1 MTINLY
7 PKKTQ
12 VDGSF
17 NFGEILE
24 KKPIGF
30 PHDNGQL
37 KPYSNIFYWAHAFT
51 SNKKSTIGLH
61 PHKGFEILTFV
72 IKGKINHYDTKLKNW
87 IQLDEGDVQVIR
99 SGSGISHSE
108 EILEQSE
115 IFQIWFDP
123 DLSQSLLKPA
133 SYNDYKQ
140 ADFKKTKSKDK
151 IITHIL
157 NSNSVM
163 SIDSE
168 NVIINEYFFLKES
181 KSSLNLSINKIH
193 SYFLIDGYLKIGS
206 YNIYKGDFFTI
217 SNSDSVLI
225 QTHKN
230 SRLFEIS
237 SPVSTSYATYSS

>member
-51 SNKKSTIGLH
+51 SNKKSTIALH

-87 IQLDEGDVQVIR
+87 IQLEEGDVQVIR
-99 SGSGISHSE
+99 SGSGISHSC
-108 EILEQSE
+108 
-115 IFQIWFDP
+115 
-123 DLSQSLLKPA
+123 LLYTSDA
-133 SYNDYKQ
+133 
-140 ADFKKTKSKDK
+140 ADD
-151 IITHIL
+151 
-157 NSNSVM
+157 
-163 SIDSE
+163 
-168 NVIINEYFFLKES
+168 
-181 KSSLNLSINKIH
+181 
-193 SYFLIDGYLKIGS
+193 
-206 YNIYKGDFFTI
+206 
-217 SNSDSVLI
+217 
-225 QTHKN
+225 
-230 SRLFEIS
+230 
-237 SPVSTSYATYSS
+237 